1 MKKTPTKPRLSV
13 IVPVRNEAKL
23 LAQCLTSLQHQDAIV
38 PYEVLVID
46 TNSKDGTR
54 DIAKRAGV
62 RLIDQPKRGKVYAFI
77 KGAEEARGD
86 IFCFTEADCIVPPTW
101 IETVASYF
109 DRHKDVSAISGI
121 YTYHDSTPFYNF
133 LARLSLPTGNAL
145 YRLLYCDAS
154 LRCSNS
160 AIRASAYKKIGGFS
174 DRFLELYDVELGLRA
189 RSVGRVHH
197 VPAMENRTS
206 DRRIRGRLMPYI
218 RELIPALISVLRNKP
233 FTQQSYEDI
242 R

>member
-23 LAQCLTSLQHQDAIV
+23 LSQCLTSLRHQDTGV
-38 PYEVLVID
+38 PYEILVVD

-54 DIAKRAGV
+54 EIAKREGV

-77 KGAEEARGD
+77 KGAEVARGD

-101 IETVASYF
+101 IATIAGYF
-109 DRHKDVSAISGI
+109 DRHPEVSAISGF
-121 YTYHDSTPFYNF
+121 YTYHDSTPLYNF
-133 LARLSLPTGNAL
+133 LARITLPAGDVL
-145 YRLLYCDAS
+145 YRFLYGDSS

-174 DRFLELYDVELGLRA
+174 EKFLELYDVELGKRA

-197 VPAMENRTS
+197 VPKMESRTS
-206 DRRIRGRLMPYI
+206 DRRIRGRLMPYV
-218 RELIPALISVLRNKP
+218 RELIPALYSVLVNKP
-233 FTQQSYEDI
+233 FAVQTYKDI